1 MRAFVTDRFLP
12 VVRQHWRNAT
22 FPTDLVPEMAEL
34 GCFGG
39 SLHGY
44 GCAGLSALEY
54 GIVMRELE
62 RGDTGLRTLA
72 SVQGALVM
80 QAIAD
85 YGSDEQKKQWLPELA
100 SGRKLACFALTEPTI
115 GSDPAHMTT
124 RARRTPRGWV
134 LDGDKRWIGNATVAD
149 VALVWARIDD
159 APDQSPA
166 RSIRGFLVERN
177 TPGYEAT
184 LIEGKLSLRAAIT
197 GEIRMRNCTLPAH
210 AILEGARGLSSTLAC
225 LDHARFS
232 IAWGVVGAAM
242 ACFDE
247 ARRHA
252 LNRIQFNAPIASF
265 QLVQAKLARM
275 LTRLTHAQLMA
286 FRLAALKS
294 QGHLTTARI
303 SMAKLSNVE
312 AAIEVARDARD
323 LMGADGIL
331 DENQCFRH
339 MCNLESV
346 RTYEGTEHMHTL
358 ILGREITG
366 IPAFACAGKGGRCP

>member
-1 MRAFVTDRFLP
+1 
-12 VVRQHWRNAT
+12 
-22 FPTDLVPEMAEL
+22 
-34 GCFGG
+34 
-39 SLHGY
+39 
-44 GCAGLSALEY
+44 
-54 GIVMRELE
+54 
-62 RGDTGLRTLA
+62 
-72 SVQGALVM
+72 
-80 QAIAD
+80 
-85 YGSDEQKKQWLPELA
+85 
-100 SGRKLACFALTEPTI
+100 
-115 GSDPAHMTT
+115 
-124 RARRTPRGWV
+124 
-134 LDGDKRWIGNATVAD
+134 
-149 VALVWARIDD
+149 
-159 APDQSPA
+159 
-166 RSIRGFLVERN
+166 
-177 TPGYEAT
+177 
-184 LIEGKLSLRAAIT
+184 
-197 GEIRMRNCTLPAH
+197 
-210 AILEGARGLSSTLAC
+210 
-225 LDHARFS
+225 
-232 IAWGVVGAAM
+232 M